1 MENWQ
6 YDLKAAK
13 QSGEDIPPE
22 QSPRWS
28 GRTSLAHRYNA
39 ELEHL
44 LSTLPIIIRLENES
58 ARRVYL
64 NTVMKALIRAA
75 YVQGRAMQL
84 SDTLPTAERQSTI
97 TAIFDQTADTIRKI
111 TSWLRL

>member
-6 YDLKAAK
+6 YDLQVAK
-13 QSGEDIPPE
+13 QTPDATAADP
-22 QSPRWS
+22 QPRWS
-28 GRTSLAHRYNA
+28 GRTSLAERYNA

-64 NTVMKALIRAA
+64 ETVMKALMRTA
-75 YVQGRAMQL
+75 YVQARAIQL
-84 SDTLPTAERQSTI
+84 SDKLTAVERQPKI
-97 TAIFDQTADTIRKI
+97 DAVFEQTAATIQKI

>member
-6 YDLKAAK
+6 YDLKVAK
-13 QSGEDIPPE
+13 QSGADILLE

-64 NTVMKALIRAA
+64 NTVMKALMRTA
-75 YVQGRAMQL
+75 YVQARAIQL
-84 SDTLPTAERQSTI
+84 SDKLPDAERQPAI
-97 TAIFDQTADTIRKI
+97 DAIFDQTAKTIQKI

>member
-6 YDLKAAK
+6 YDLQVAK
-13 QSGEDIPPE
+13 QSNDAVVTDP
-22 QSPRWS
+22 QPRWS
-28 GRTSLAHRYNA
+28 GRTSLAERYNA

-44 LSTLPIIIRLENES
+44 LSTLPIIIRLEDES

-64 NTVMKALIRAA
+64 NTVMKALMRTA
-75 YVQGRAMQL
+75 YVQARAIQL
-84 SDTLPTAERQSTI
+84 SDKLPDAERQPAI
-97 TAIFDQTADTIRKI
+97 DGIFDQTAATIQKI